1 MFEGTAWEPGHDQLQ
16 VLARRPLTGLS
27 PLQAADVLLKV
38 DPLALLD
45 LDQAVAETV
54 IADLQTALN
63 QLTALQ
69 AILIET
75 VARRVE
81 ADVEIAKD
89 ADRLAG
95 RFPAGWGTGDDYTPS
110 ILAPLLHV
118 APRTMTGRVS
128 DARILVNDLPRTLRA
143 GLTGDLEPW
152 RVQAIITGSLGVSP
166 ARMPDYEVAVFGD
179 HGIGDVT
186 ASALRK
192 RAEKAAARI
201 DPDSLAQRISA
212 GRRSHC
218 VRVAPGVLPGT
229 TDWTATAATDR
240 SLQAWAAVC
249 ALADEYA
256 AGNPDLSVGQARAD
270 AFLDLLLRR
279 VQVQTVVTINIT
291 DATLT
296 HLAGPAPTTATTTTA
311 TTTTGTDLTAD
322 TTGITATA
330 RPAGSTAES
339 LTPGNGTRTVALP
352 EPAFPYLPADQHPPH
367 TRTALTHTIFGDPK
381 PDIGPNPDPVA
392 RPPALIDTGPCGWLP
407 TTEVAAIL
415 THPDTL
421 IRLARLHPTTG
432 ATTHLSTDT
441 YRPGTALA
449 RLVRDRDGTCRFP
462 GCNTPATHCDLD
474 HAIPYPQG
482 PTTPDNLHALCR
494 RHHGFKHHAGW
505 TIHLNPD
512 NATLTWT
519 SPTGRTYTTHPHDK
533 RDTAA

>member
-1 MFEGTAWEPGHDQLQ
+1 MFDGTAWEPGHDQLQ
-16 VLARRPLTGLS
+16 VLAGRPLTGLT
-27 PLQAADVLLKV
+27 PLQAADALLRI

-69 AILIET
+69 AIFIET

-118 APRTMTGRVS
+118 APRTMTGRVA

-166 ARMPDYEVAVFGD
+166 ARMPDYEVAVFGE

-201 DPDSLAQRISA
+201 DPDSLAQRVQA
-212 GRRSHC
+212 GRRSHT

-229 TDWTATAATDR
+229 TDWTATAPTET

-256 AGNPDLSVGQARAD
+256 VGNPDLSVGQARAD

-291 DATLT
+291 DTTLT
-296 HLAGPAPTTATTTTA
+296 HLAGPAPTTATTTT
-311 TTTTGTDLTAD
+311 T
-322 TTGITATA
+322 
-330 RPAGSTAES
+330 AGSTTTAATAKAAS
-339 LTPGNGTRTVALP
+339 DSRAVPLP
-352 EPAFPYLPADQHPPH
+352 EPAFPYLPADRHPPH
-367 TRTALTHTIFGDPK
+367 TRTALTHTIFTTRAPDTHPAIDPLT
-381 PDIGPNPDPVA
+381 
-392 RPPALIDTGPCGWLP
+392 RPPGIIDTGPCGWLP

-441 YRPGTALA
+441 YRPGAALA

-482 PTTPDNLHALCR
+482 PTTPNNLHALCR

>member
-1 MFEGTAWEPGHDQLQ
+1 MFDGTAWEPGHDQLQ
-16 VLARRPLTGLS
+16 VLAGRPLTGLT
-27 PLQAADVLLKV
+27 PLQAADALLRI

-118 APRTMTGRVS
+118 APRTMTGRVA

-143 GLTGDLEPW
+143 GLDGDLEPW

-166 ARMPDYEVAVFGD
+166 ALMPDYEVAVFGD

-201 DPDSLAQRISA
+201 DPDSLAQRVQA
-212 GRRSHC
+212 GRRSHT

-229 TDWTATAATDR
+229 TDWTATAPTET
-240 SLQAWAAVC
+240 SLQAWTAVC

-256 AGNPDLSVGQARAD
+256 AGNPDLSIGQARAD

-381 PDIGPNPDPVA
+381 PDIGPTTDPVA

-407 TTEVAAIL
+407 ASDIAAIL

-432 ATTHLSTDT
+432 ATTHLTSDT

-462 GCNTPATHCDLD
+462 G
-474 HAIPYPQG
+474 
-482 PTTPDNLHALCR
+482 
-494 RHHGFKHHAGW
+494 
-505 TIHLNPD
+505 
-512 NATLTWT
+512 
-519 SPTGRTYTTHPHDK
+519 
-533 RDTAA
+533 

>member
-1 MFEGTAWEPGHDQLQ
+1 MFEGMSWEHGQDQLT
-16 VLARRPLTGLS
+16 VLAGRPLTGLS
-27 PLQAADVLLKV
+27 PLQAADALLRI

-69 AILIET
+69 AIFIET

-110 ILAPLLHV
+110 VLAPLLHV
-118 APRTMTGRVS
+118 APRTMAGRVA

-166 ARMPDYEVAVFGD
+166 ARMPDYEVAVFGE

-201 DPDSLAQRISA
+201 DPDSLAQRVQA
-212 GRRSHC
+212 GRRSHT

-229 TDWTATAATDR
+229 TDWTATAATET

-256 AGNPDLSVGQARAD
+256 VGNPDLSVGQARAD

-291 DATLT
+291 DTTLT
-296 HLAGPAPTTATTTTA
+296 HLAGPAPTTATATAVSATTAGSTTTA
-311 TTTTGTDLTAD
+311 
-322 TTGITATA
+322 ATA
-330 RPAGSTAES
+330 KAVSAARA
-339 LTPGNGTRTVALP
+339 VALP
-352 EPAFPYLPADQHPPH
+352 EPAFPYLPADRHPPH
-367 TRTALTHTIFGDPK
+367 TRTALTHTIFTTRAPDTHPAIDPLT
-381 PDIGPNPDPVA
+381 
-392 RPPALIDTGPCGWLP
+392 RPPGIIDTGPCGWLP

-441 YRPGTALA
+441 YRPGAALA

-462 GCNTPATHCDLD
+462 GCTTPATHCDLD

-482 PTTPDNLHALCR
+482 PTTPNNLHALCR

-505 TIHLNPD
+505 TIHINPD

>member
-1 MFEGTAWEPGHDQLQ
+1 MFDGTAWEPGHDQLE
-16 VLARRPLTGLS
+16 VLAGRPLTGLS
-27 PLQAADVLLKV
+27 PLQAADALLRI

-45 LDQAVAETV
+45 LDQGVAEPV

-81 ADVEIAKD
+81 ADVELAKD

-110 ILAPLLHV
+110 VLAPLLHV
-118 APRTMTGRVS
+118 APRTMAGRVA

-166 ARMPDYEVAVFGD
+166 ARMPDYEVAVFGE
-179 HGIGDVT
+179 HGIGEVT
-186 ASALRK
+186 AAALRK

-201 DPDSLAQRISA
+201 DPASLTQRITA
-212 GRRSHC
+212 ARRSHT
-218 VRVAPGVLPGT
+218 VRVTPGVLPGT
-229 TDWTATAATDR
+229 TDWAATAPTGT

-249 ALADEYA
+249 ALADEYL
-256 AGNPDLSVGQARAD
+256 AGNPDLTVGQARAD

-279 VQVQTVVTINIT
+279 VDVQTVVTISIT
-291 DATLT
+291 DSTLT
-296 HLAGPAPTTATTTTA
+296 HLAGPAPTTAATTAGSSTGATTTGGSSTA
-311 TTTTGTDLTAD
+311 TTAVSDTGAV
-322 TTGITATA
+322 
-330 RPAGSTAES
+330 P
-339 LTPGNGTRTVALP
+339 LP
-352 EPAFPYLPADQHPPH
+352 EPAFPYLPADRHPPH
-367 TRTALTHTIFGDPK
+367 TRTALTHTIFASPA
-381 PDIGPNPDPVA
+381 PDPHPNA
-392 RPPALIDTGPCGWLP
+392 GTRTRPPQLIDTGPCGWLP
-407 TTEVAAIL
+407 ARDIAAIL

-432 ATTHLSTDT
+432 ATTHLASDT
-441 YRPGTALA
+441 YRPGAALA

-462 GCNTPATHCDLD
+462 GCATPATRCDLD

-482 PTTPDNLHALCR
+482 PTTPENLHALCR
-494 RHHGFKHHAGW
+494 RHHSFKHHAGW
-505 TIHLNPD
+505 SIHLNPN